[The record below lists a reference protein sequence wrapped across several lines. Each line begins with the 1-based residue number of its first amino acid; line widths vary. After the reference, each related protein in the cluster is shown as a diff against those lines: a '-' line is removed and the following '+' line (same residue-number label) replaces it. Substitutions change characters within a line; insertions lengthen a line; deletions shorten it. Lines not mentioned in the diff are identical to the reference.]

1 MNLEINHIVK
11 DDKIFLM
18 VNDED
23 INKVDITQDILEVV
37 GVLLENKANML
48 DVIEYNIKIGDYVIT
63 YKKKKDDKNHV
74 DIKYAIVT
82 REENDDYDEDFYISN
97 KEDCIKLAEKL
108 LEDVDHYRI
117 EFNYFGI
124 AELIED
130 EEADFNDDT
139 NKHCTYLILMQ
150 EKGYYDKKFW
160 ISSKKECHE
169 YIKCLRNKETY
180 FCGYP
185 EKKEYSYL
193 KLAKVIKEAK
203 LKSCLIDV

>member
-1 MNLEINHIVK
+1 
-11 DDKIFLM
+11 M
-18 VNDED
+18 VTLIDQ
-23 INKVDITQDILEVV
+23 ICRLEVENAIFKV
-37 GVLLENKANML
+37 KAQQLEQVENSL
-48 DVIEYNIKIGDYVIT
+48 
-63 YKKKKDDKNHV
+63 
-74 DIKYAIVT
+74 YAVVT

-150 EKGYYDKKFW
+150 EKEYYDKKFW